1 MNAVMG
7 LVWLEFALWRSKRFR
22 SVPEELDSQ
31 FPAWRRLDAK
41 NWNRFLM
48 YPGAMTVLIPKCIFM
63 LLCVLVVAINC
74 RAMLICHDLNKP
86 IVGMRKLLLRMMF
99 WVVIRAMAFF
109 SFFCWVSHDFYDVD
123 DPRVDYS
130 KYLGP
135 AWKQELKQHL
145 L

>member
-7 LVWLEFALWRSKRFR
+7 LAWVEFALYRSKRFR
-22 SVPEELDSQ
+22 TVPEELDMQ

-48 YPGAMTVLIPKCIFM
+48 YPGAMTLLIPRFIYVLM
-63 LLCVLVVAINC
+63 CVFTVAVYC
-74 RAMLICHDLNKP
+74 RALLICHDMEKP
-86 IVGMRKLLLRMMF
+86 ITGMRKFLIRLMF
-99 WVVIRAMAFF
+99 WVVIRSMALF
-109 SFFCWVSHDFYDVD
+109 SFFCWVSHDYYDVD

-135 AWKQELKQHL
+135 AWKEELK
-145 L
+145 